1 MDGEDAIVPRPD
13 GPDGV
18 EIAGMAILFQR
29 LASDQHALLENV
41 SRGLAAVL
49 PAAVRVKRRGLF
61 NSGKARSAEIALGDK
76 VYELREERGQVTAH
90 IGHSVGGVV
99 LSHEPVAIDVWI
111 ARLRDALEQAAASSE
126 AVRAALARL
135 A

>member
-1 MDGEDAIVPRPD
+1 MDDDGAIVPRPD
-13 GPDGV
+13 GV
-18 EIAGMAILFQR
+18 EIAGIAILFQR
-29 LASDQHALLENV
+29 LAADQHELLENV
-41 SRGLAAVL
+41 SRSLGAVL

-61 NSGKARSAEIALGDK
+61 NSGKARSVEIALGDT

-90 IGHSVGGVV
+90 AGNSVGGVV
-99 LSHEPVAIDVWI
+99 LSHEPIAIDVWI
-111 ARLRDALEQAAASSE
+111 ARLRDALEQAAVRSE